1 MKKSMV
7 IVALFVLAAM
17 VSTSSAAF
25 NQQDNSVIAA
35 DSQSQVQDMK
45 CGEEG
50 CGKKA
55 ECAKDKKCCGT
66 DGACCKKAECS
77 KDCKKACCGDKKTAD
92 TKKACC
98 GGEKASKECEGKKK

>member
-25 NQQDNSVIAA
+25 DQQDNSVIAA

-55 ECAKDKKCCGT
+55 ECDKDKKCCGT

-77 KDCKKACCGDKKTAD
+77 KEKKAECDKDKKCCGTDG
-92 TKKACC
+92 ACC
-98 GGEKASKECEGKKK
+98 E

>member
-55 ECAKDKKCCGT
+55 ECAEDKKCCGT

-77 KDCKKACCGDKKTAD
+77 KEKKAECDKDKKCCGTDG
-92 TKKACC
+92 ACC
-98 GGEKASKECEGKKK
+98 E

>member
-1 MKKSMV
+1 MKKTMV
-7 IVALFVLAAM
+7 IVALFVLAAI

-25 NQQDNSVIAA
+25 DQQENSVVAA
-35 DSQSQVQDMK
+35 DSQAQVQDMK

-66 DGACCKKAECS
+66 DGSCCKKAECS
-77 KDCKKACCGDKKTAD
+77 KEKKMLRQRWRLL
-92 TKKACC
+92 
-98 GGEKASKECEGKKK
+98 

>member
-17 VSTSSAAF
+17 VSTSSATI
-25 NQQDNSVIAA
+25 NQQENSLIAA

-55 ECAKDKKCCGT
+55 ECDKDKKCCGT

-77 KDCKKACCGDKKTAD
+77 KEKKAECDKDKKCCGTDG
-92 TKKACC
+92 ACC
-98 GGEKASKECEGKKK
+98 K